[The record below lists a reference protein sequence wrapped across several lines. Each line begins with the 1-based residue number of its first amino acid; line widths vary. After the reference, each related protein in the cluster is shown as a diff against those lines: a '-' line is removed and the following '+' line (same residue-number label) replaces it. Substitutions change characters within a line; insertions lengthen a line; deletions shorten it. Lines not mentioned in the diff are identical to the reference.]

1 MFGKNLLYWC
11 LHWESSLWA
20 VFPISWRVEEAEPPW
35 VEWRTPPSAPQC
47 SPWSPRPSGW
57 RWWGRWPGSWWRLPR
72 VDPIWTSSPDERRTG
87 RLDWS
92 SWYQD
97 WDWSEGFHWG
107 RECERYLLTV
117 QYLQSAYRLQST
129 ALATMRKPQQR
140 ELSGYH
146 GKLQGEDFL
155 LSCGVPYVL
164 PYYEVTSPS

>member
-20 VFPISWRVEEAEPPW
+20 VFPISWRVEEAEPPS

-47 SPWSPRPSGW
+47 SPWFPRPSGW
-57 RWWGRWPGSWWRLPR
+57 RWWGRWPGSWWRT
-72 VDPIWTSSPDERRTG
+72 WTSSSDERRTG

-129 ALATMRKPQQR
+129 ALATMGKPQQR